1 MPAVDSSDNT
11 YLGGRLAKAFALFV
25 CATLFA
31 GCQARTGAALDP
43 DRILHMAGEE
53 AGQINA
59 PKERLTRQLN
69 IANRQTENS
78 HAADARKTLAEA
90 RSTIEHADK
99 NALTDHE
106 RLAGWISLSELARNA
121 DDKPF
126 ANGALDRALASL
138 ENLTPAQAR
147 CEYVLGVEREVKILR
162 RDAPAA
168 KLLVTASEWAME
180 LPQQTTRRSAY
191 VAFAEELFRC
201 NDYEAARAVLRR
213 DPDAGWRSDSLTSI
227 SDHARWEA
235 PSVGSWF
242 GPRAYAA
249 VMKTA
254 APEEALQKG
263 FLDPAGPIGQS
274 TSAPFSKPL
283 DFKSN
288 YYRGR

>member
-1 MPAVDSSDNT
+1 M
-11 YLGGRLAKAFALFV
+11 AKAFALFV

-31 GCQARTGAALDP
+31 GCRARTGAALDP

-69 IANRQTENS
+69 IANRQTENG

-126 ANGALDRALASL
+126 ANGALDQALASL
-138 ENLTPAQAR
+138 DNLTPAQAR

-162 RDAPAA
+162 GDAPAA

-180 LPQQTTRRSAY
+180 LPQQTMRRSAY
-191 VAFAEELFRC
+191 VAFANALFHC
-201 NDYEAARAVLRR
+201 NDYEAARTVLRH
-213 DPDAGWRSDSLTSI
+213 DPDAAWRSDSLTAL
-227 SDHARWEA
+227 SDRARRENPA
-235 PSVGSWF
+235 QGSWLSQRVTF
-242 GPRAYAA
+242 YAA
-249 VMKTA
+249 GVKSAA
-254 APEEALQKG
+254 APAEGPPSSL
-263 FLDPAGPIGQS
+263 LDAAT
-274 TSAPFSKPL
+274 TSEPSLRESFGKPL

-288 YYRGR
+288 YYRAR